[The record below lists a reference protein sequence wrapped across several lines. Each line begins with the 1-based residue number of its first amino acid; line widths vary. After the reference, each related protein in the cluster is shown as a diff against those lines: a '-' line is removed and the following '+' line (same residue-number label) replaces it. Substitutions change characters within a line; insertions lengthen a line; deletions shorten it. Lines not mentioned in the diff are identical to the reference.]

1 MDNLIQNYIA
11 GKWVPAA
18 SGKTFETRNPATGQL
33 IATCA
38 DSNAEDINRA
48 VAAAREA
55 FDSWRRVPAPRR
67 GELLYRVAE
76 RLSHEKEMLA
86 KSLTSEMG
94 KVLMEGRGDVQEA
107 IDMAYYMA
115 GEGRRQFGHIAP
127 SELPNKSAYAIREP
141 LGVVGLIT
149 PWNFPMA
156 IPAWKSF
163 PALIMGN
170 TVVLKPSPDTP
181 YTAALFVKVLEEA
194 GMPPGVVN
202 FVMGSAPEL
211 GAKLVKH
218 PDVALISFT
227 GSKATGG
234 KVAVDAAT
242 HYKRVALEMGG
253 KNAIIVMDDADLEL
267 AVEGIVWSAFG
278 TTGQRCTA
286 CSRLIVHT
294 SVKERMVALLLER
307 MAKLQVGDGLD
318 PSIDVGPLINKTQ
331 LNRVHE
337 LVQMGVQEGASL
349 RIGGQ
354 PLTDGHYASGHFYAP
369 TLFDNVAPTMR
380 IATEEIF
387 GPVLCVIEVNSFEDA
402 LKVNN
407 SVEYGLSSSL
417 YTQDINRVH
426 VAMRELQSGI
436 VYINAGTIG
445 SEVHLP
451 FGGIKDTGN
460 GHREAGQAALD
471 TFSEWKSIYVDYSG
485 HLQRAQIDTNSS
497 QGDDHGKQSRP

>member
-1 MDNLIQNYIA
+1 MESPIHNFIA
-11 GKWVPAA
+11 GKWTPPR
-18 SGKTFETRNPATGQL
+18 SGKTFDTRNPATGHL
-33 IATCA
+33 IAQCA
-38 DSNAEDINRA
+38 DSNADDMNDA
-48 VAAAREA
+48 VAAARDA
-55 FDSWRRVPAPRR
+55 FESWHRFPAPRR

-76 RLSHEKEMLA
+76 RLFHYKEPLA
-86 KSLTSEMG
+86 RALTSEMG
-94 KVLMEGRGDVQEA
+94 KVLMEGRGDIQEA
-107 IDMAYYMA
+107 IDMAYYMG

-163 PALIMGN
+163 PALMMGN

-181 YTAALFVKVLEEA
+181 YTAALFVKTLEEA
-194 GMPPGVVN
+194 GIPPGVVN
-202 FVMGSAPEL
+202 LVMGSAPDL
-211 GAKLVKH
+211 GATLVKH

-242 HYKRVALEMGG
+242 HYKRMALEMGG

-286 CSRLIVHT
+286 CSRLIVHAD
-294 SVKERMVALLLER
+294 VKEQMVSILQER
-307 MAKLQVGDGLD
+307 MAKLRVGDGLD

-331 LNRVHE
+331 LDRVHN
-337 LVQMGVQEGASL
+337 LVQVGIQEGAQL
-349 RIGGQ
+349 RTGGH
-354 PLTDGHYASGHFYAP
+354 PLTEGNYAAGYFFAP
-369 TLFDNVAPTMR
+369 TLFDNVTPAMR

-387 GPVLCVIEVNSFEDA
+387 GPVLSVLEIHSLEEA
-402 LKVNN
+402 IMVNN

-417 YTQDINRVH
+417 YTQDINRAQH
-426 VAMRELQSGI
+426 AMRELQSGI

-451 FGGIKDTGN
+451 FGGIKNTGN

-485 HLQRAQIDTNSS
+485 RLQRAQIDTN
-497 QGDDHGKQSRP
+497 

>member
-1 MDNLIQNYIA
+1 MESPIHNFIA
-11 GKWVPAA
+11 GRWIPAK
-18 SGKTFETRNPATGQL
+18 SGKTFESRNPATGHF
-33 IATCA
+33 IAQCA
-38 DSNAEDINRA
+38 DSSADDMNDA

-55 FDSWRRVPAPRR
+55 FESWHRLPAPRR

-76 RLSHEKEMLA
+76 RLFHDKEPLA
-86 KSLTSEMG
+86 RALTSEMG
-94 KVLMEGRGDVQEA
+94 KVLVEGRGDIQEA
-107 IDMAYYMA
+107 IDMAYYMG

-170 TVVLKPSPDTP
+170 TVVLKPSPETP
-181 YTAALFVKVLEEA
+181 YTAALFVKTLEEA
-194 GMPPGVVN
+194 GIPPGVVN
-202 FVMGSAPEL
+202 LVTGSAPDL
-211 GAKLVKH
+211 GASLVKH

-227 GSKATGG
+227 GSKTTGG
-234 KVAVDAAT
+234 KVAIDAAT

-253 KNAIIVMDDADLEL
+253 KNAIIVMGDANLEL
-267 AVEGIVWSAFG
+267 AVEGILWSAFG

-294 SVKERMVALLLER
+294 EVKEQIVSMLLDRMS
-307 MAKLQVGDGLD
+307 KLRVGDGLD
-318 PSIDVGPLINKTQ
+318 PAIDVGPLINKAQ
-331 LNRVHE
+331 LDRVND
-337 LVQMGVQEGASL
+337 LVQIGKQEGAQL
-349 RIGGQ
+349 RTGGH
-354 PLTDGHYASGHFYAP
+354 PLTEGDYTAGNFFPP
-369 TLFDNVAPTMR
+369 TLFENVTPTMR

-387 GPVLCVIEVNSFEDA
+387 GPVLSVLEIHSLEEA
-402 LKVNN
+402 IRVNN
-407 SVEYGLSSSL
+407 SIEYGLSSSL
-417 YTQDINRVH
+417 YTQDINRAQH
-426 VAMRELQSGI
+426 AMRELRSGI

-451 FGGIKDTGN
+451 FGGIKNTGN
-460 GHREAGQAALD
+460 GHREAGQAALE

-485 HLQRAQIDTNSS
+485 KLQRAQIDTY
-497 QGDDHGKQSRP
+497 